1 MFTRKLSRSLSIKLW
16 GNIIYFDCLGP
27 LPYLLPKTCK
37 LFGFPICWLWAYL
50 MNVISFQSVGYER
63 TSWMLFH
70 SNLLAV
76 SVPHE
81 CYFIPI
87 CWLWAYLMNVISF
100 QSVGYDRTSWMLF
113 QKCVVYTKAMTYH
126 LPCNKSNTTGGRCG
140 AGTTYPSR
148 TSAFS
153 PVFICISS
161 SCVVHVV
168 KLNVFMF
175 LVTCCDIGYDFHIR
189 RCPIPLGY
197 HVFCR
202 GFVLCSC
209 YLYLFT
215 YTVVQHD
222 FHSIWCLCLSIVTRR
237 VSHVEQELL
246 TLLEHLSLYRAR
258 FVGAPCYSIISF
270 LYIVLNIIVCPFSTN
285 FFEISTCLC
294 IKKQTCLLHT

>member
-1 MFTRKLSRSLSIKLW
+1 
-16 GNIIYFDCLGP
+16 
-27 LPYLLPKTCK
+27 
-37 LFGFPICWLWAYL
+37 
-50 MNVISFQSVGYER
+50 
-63 TSWMLFH
+63 
-70 SNLLAV
+70 
-76 SVPHE
+76 
-81 CYFIPI
+81 
-87 CWLWAYLMNVISF
+87 
-100 QSVGYDRTSWMLF
+100 MLF

-148 TSAFS
+148 TPAFS

-168 KLNVFMF
+168 KLNVFVF

-189 RCPIPLGY
+189 RCPVPLGYHVFCRGFVLCSCYLYLFTYTVVQHDFHIRRCPVPLGYHVFCRGFVLCSCYLYLFTHTVVQHDVHIRRCPVPLGY

-222 FHSIWCLCLSIVTRR
+222 FHSI
-237 VSHVEQELL
+237 
-246 TLLEHLSLYRAR
+246 
-258 FVGAPCYSIISF
+258 
-270 LYIVLNIIVCPFSTN
+270 
-285 FFEISTCLC
+285 
-294 IKKQTCLLHT
+294 